1 MTVGGTHYNDATL
14 NILAWGIALHH
25 CQSLLIAIGK
35 LRQSAKEAT
44 KNIIMVAG
52 DVDKCHALELLK
64 TEVDEHAKQCAA
76 NIEPLA
82 VPSVHIQ
89 LVPTSARNAIDV
101 IRMKE
106 VARVDEYALLGISTL
121 FK

>member
-1 MTVGGTHYNDATL
+1 MTVRCAYRYNATL
-14 NILAWGIALHH
+14 NILARRITFHYRKALLVAICKL
-25 CQSLLIAIGK
+25 CQRAK
-35 LRQSAKEAT
+35 ESAKY
-44 KNIIMVAG
+44 VVVVPRH
-52 DVDKCHALELLK
+52 VDKCHALELLK
-64 TEVDEHAKQCAA
+64 TEVDKHAKQCAA

-89 LVPTSARNAIDV
+89 LVPASARNTVDV

-106 VARVDEYALLGISTL
+106 VARVDEYALFGISTL

>member
-35 LRQSAKEAT
+35 LRQSAKEAA

-52 DVDKCHALELLK
+52 DVDKRDLFELLE
-64 TEVDEHAKQCAA
+64 TEINKHAKQCAA

-82 VPSVHIQ
+82 VPSVHVQ

-101 IRMKE
+101 ISMKE
-106 VARVDEYALLGISTL
+106 VARVDEYALFGISAL